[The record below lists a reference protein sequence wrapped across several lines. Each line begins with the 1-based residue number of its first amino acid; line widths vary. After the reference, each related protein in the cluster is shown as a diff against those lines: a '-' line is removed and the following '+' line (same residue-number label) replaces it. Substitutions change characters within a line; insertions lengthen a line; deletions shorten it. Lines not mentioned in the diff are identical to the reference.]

1 MIVETVTT
9 TINPDGTVNC
19 AAMGVEWGD
28 EEIVI
33 KPYRSTRTL
42 RNLEARGA
50 AVVNLTD
57 DILLFTQA
65 ALEDPHPPTRP
76 AAVVDGAV
84 LADACSWREVTVDAI
99 DATGPRA
106 RVTTRVVG
114 RGQRARVHRLQP
126 GVPRGPRG
134 LDPRLA
140 RPPAAGGR
148 DPRRA
153 GAPGRRRGQDG
164 RPARAGGDGLRP
176 GAGARRDRRRMTTV
190 RVEAPARLHMGMLDA
205 SGDGPRRFG
214 GLGVAVSRPAVV
226 VEASASDELT
236 RRRPGRRARPRRGAA
251 LPRGARPAAG
261 ARVRV
266 LEAIP
271 AHAGLGSGTKLA
283 LAVTAALSALAGQSP
298 DPAAMAR
305 TAGRGARSAVGLWT
319 FALGGF
325 VVEGGR
331 RPGADEPAP
340 LLTRHAMPDEWRC
353 VLVIPAA
360 EPGLSGGPEEAAF
373 ADLRP
378 DPDRSAEIAQL
389 VLTAL
394 LPALV
399 ERDLAEFGAALSRI
413 QRLVGDAFAPVQ
425 GGTFHPQAGPLVDAL
440 LRLGAAGAGQSSW
453 GPAVYGLVGS
463 EQQGHEVVRGLE
475 AELGAGGRAE
485 VVRFDNHG
493 ARVEVA

>member
-1 MIVETVTT
+1 
-9 TINPDGTVNC
+9 
-19 AAMGVEWGD
+19 
-28 EEIVI
+28 
-33 KPYRSTRTL
+33 
-42 RNLEARGA
+42 
-50 AVVNLTD
+50 
-57 DILLFTQA
+57 
-65 ALEDPHPPTRP
+65 
-76 AAVVDGAV
+76 
-84 LADACSWREVTVDAI
+84 
-99 DATGPRA
+99 
-106 RVTTRVVG
+106 
-114 RGQRARVHRLQP
+114 
-126 GVPRGPRG
+126 
-134 LDPRLA
+134 
-140 RPPAAGGR
+140 
-148 DPRRA
+148 
-153 GAPGRRRGQDG
+153 
-164 RPARAGGDGLRP
+164 
-176 GAGARRDRRRMTTV
+176 MTTV

-236 RRRPGRRARPRRGAA
+236 VEGPDAERALAVAQRCCDALGRAQ
-251 LPRGARPAAG
+251 G

-266 LEAIP
+266 LEVIP

-283 LAVTAALSALAGQSP
+283 LAVTAALSALVGQSP
-298 DPAAMAR
+298 EPAAMAR

-325 VVEGGR
+325 VVEGGV
-331 RPGADEPAP
+331 RPGAAQPAP
-340 LLTRHAMPDEWRC
+340 LLMRHAMPDEWRC
-353 VLVIPAA
+353 VLGIPAA
-360 EPGLSGGPEEAAF
+360 EPGLSGGAEEAAF

-378 DPDRSAEIAQL
+378 DPDRSAEIAQV

-399 ERDLAEFGAALSRI
+399 ERDLVEFGAALSRL

-425 GGTFHPQAGPLVDAL
+425 GGTFHPQADAFVDAL

-485 VVRFDNHG
+485 VVRFDNRG
-493 ARVEVA
+493 ARVEVR